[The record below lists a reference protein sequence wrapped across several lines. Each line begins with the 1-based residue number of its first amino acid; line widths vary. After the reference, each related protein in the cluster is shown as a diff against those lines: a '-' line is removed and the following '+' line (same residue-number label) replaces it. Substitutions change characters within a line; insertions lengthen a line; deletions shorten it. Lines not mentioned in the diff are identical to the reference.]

1 MKQQT
6 PRKAM
11 GERDKLRQFRELDD
25 AFAEALRELDSSP
38 AAEPPAELES
48 RQPAAAEVEVALAE
62 PGEDFEQRL
71 EALMAE
77 YELSAERVR
86 ELLQTL
92 QRYGLSA

>member
-25 AFAEALRELDSSP
+25 AFATALRELDTTP
-38 AAEPPAELES
+38 AAEPASEL
-48 RQPAAAEVEVALAE
+48 ALE
-62 PGEDFEQRL
+62 PTSTQDKTPLGSAPEEFEQRL

-77 YELSAERVR
+77 YDFSSQRVR
-86 ELLQTL
+86 ELLETL
-92 QRYGLSA
+92 QHVESCA

>member
-1 MKQQT
+1 
-6 PRKAM
+6 M

-38 AAEPPAELES
+38 AAEPPAELQS
-48 RQPAAAEVEVALAE
+48 RQPAAEEEVALAE

-92 QRYGLSA
+92 QRY

>member
-1 MKQQT
+1 
-6 PRKAM
+6 M

-38 AAEPPAELES
+38 GAEPPAELES
-48 RQPAAAEVEVALAE
+48 MQPAAEAEVALAE
-62 PGEDFEQRL
+62 PDEDFEQRL

-86 ELLQTL
+86 ELLETL
-92 QRYGLSA
+92 QRFGLND

>member
-1 MKQQT
+1 
-6 PRKAM
+6 M

-48 RQPAAAEVEVALAE
+48 RQPAAAEEEEVALAE

-71 EALMAE
+71 EALMAD

-92 QRYGLSA
+92 QRFDRIA